1 MRLLDTSSYKLT
13 EFHGEKIPPYVILSH
28 TWGEGEVL
36 LHDIQNNTAESKH
49 GYSKLIGCCQKA
61 VEDGFQWV
69 WIDTCCIDKSSSTE
83 LSEAINSMY
92 QWYRDSTIC
101 YAYLEDVGDV
111 LHTPGMSLRH
121 FMESRW
127 FTRGWT
133 LQELIAPRIVE
144 FYTAYWEEI
153 GTKRSLIAQVEAVT
167 GIPARILHG
176 ESVSTCNVAQRMSW
190 ASNRQTTRREDRA
203 YSLMGL
209 FQLNMP
215 LLYGEGDKAFVRLQE
230 QILRQEED
238 YTIFAWTLREDC
250 LETTLTGC
258 LASSPNQF
266 AKMASKGVVQPSG
279 RGGLRAFKNPLSLPG
294 HTPEPYY
301 NNDKCQVMRTKNYE
315 LFRKPG
321 PGLSIGMP
329 LKPPEFTARGVSISL
344 LVRPAP
350 DTWLSAMAWIYC
362 EVDGRLV
369 CVLLKP
375 YESDPISIHAR
386 FSSPV
391 LISVDKSLLS
401 EFKVTDLFLPP
412 SGFWDLYP
420 ELGWGGPAIPVSR
433 VWLKLSLTPNGKVG
447 AHIVSTYPSYGWKH
461 KRFYFGSA
469 PNDHGTVL
477 IECTHNYTGIVTR
490 FMVSCGIHEGNPW
503 CSIQEVLGANEQ
515 DWEKTLEELRRPF
528 NLDSVGSGYSF
539 STTLDRAAKIS
550 VKIKSMVVSAKIRR
564 GPKDEKGTPQL
575 TLQMTVGRM
584 SDAGDWVQVYAQQ
597 HPVV

>member
-13 EFHGEKIPPYVILSH
+13 EFHGEEIPPYVILSH

-36 LHDIQNNTAESKH
+36 FQDIQNNTAESKS
-49 GYSKLIGCCQKA
+49 GFRKMIDCCRKA
-61 VEDGFQWV
+61 AEDGFQWV
-69 WIDTCCIDKSSSTE
+69 WIDTCCIDKSSSAE

-101 YAYLEDVGDV
+101 YAYLEDVEYV
-111 LHTPGMSLRH
+111 LQTRITGLTY
-121 FMESRW
+121 FTKSRW

-133 LQELIAPRIVE
+133 LQELIAPRTVE
-144 FYTAYWEEI
+144 FYTAYWREI

-190 ASNRQTTRREDRA
+190 ASKRQTTRREDRA

-209 FQLNMP
+209 FQINMP

-250 LETTLTGC
+250 SETTLTGC

-266 AKMASKGVVQPSG
+266 ANMASEGLVLPSG
-279 RGGLRAFKNPLSLPG
+279 RGGLRAFKSPQPVPG
-294 HTPEPYY
+294 HIPEPYY
-301 NNDKCQVMRTKNYE
+301 NNDKCQVMKAKDYE
-315 LFRKPG
+315 LFRRPG

-344 LVRPAP
+344 PVRPAP
-350 DTWLSAMAWIYC
+350 DTWLSSMAWIYC

-375 YESDPISIHAR
+375 YESDPTSIHAR

-420 ELGWGGPAIPVSR
+420 ELSLGEPIIPKSC
-433 VWLKLSLTPNGKVG
+433 VWLKLSPSSGFS

-461 KRFYFGSA
+461 ERFYCHSA

-477 IECTHNYTGIVTR
+477 IECTQNYEDVGSTR

-503 CSIQEVLGANEQ
+503 CSIKEMLGANGQ
-515 DWEKTLEELRRPF
+515 DRENTLEDLRQPF
-528 NLDSVGSGYSF
+528 NYLDSVGSGYLL
-539 STTLDRAAKIS
+539 STILDRAVKIS
-550 VKIKSMVVSAKIRR
+550 AKLKIMVVSAKIRR
-564 GPKDEKGTPQL
+564 GPKDEEGTWQL
-575 TLQMTVGRM
+575 TLQITVGRIIDLG
-584 SDAGDWVQVYAQQ
+584 SWVELYAQQ
-597 HPVV
+597 HLIV